1 MFRGDVL
8 DQSRRFHLDTPSLE
22 DKFKELEERRAKGN
36 LQELAQDYAEPRQE
50 EGMIKS
56 AIVKSGHALAQLGLV
71 RLLVR
76 FFPAFGGW
84 LSPAVTLT
92 YDRIR
97 KNADLPALV
106 DEATEKLKDIQH
118 ERAQKKIL
126 EKD

>member
-1 MFRGDVL
+1 MFRGYFP
-8 DQSRRFHLDTPSLE
+8 DQLRRFHLDTPSLE
-22 DKFKELEERRAKGN
+22 DKLKELEGRRGKGDLKN
-36 LQELAQDYAEPRQE
+36 LAQDYAEPREE
-50 EGMIKS
+50 EGLIKS
-56 AIVKSGHALAQLGLV
+56 TLVKSGHALAQLGLV

-84 LSPAVTLT
+84 LSPAVTIT

-97 KNADLPALV
+97 KNADLPGLV

-126 EKD
+126 EKE